1 MRLNCLSGY
10 IGCINN
16 MEPHMINFYIG
27 NIAGGVVTAAQ
38 ETVGSMI
45 ALLNPRASDLQ
56 RWDMTNDGHLILSSS
71 SAHLCLSIANDQ
83 LQNGAAV
90 TLAEKGA
97 SGYFQQWNYDATS
110 SQLSLQKHSSYLLAH
125 ASGGPAG
132 PLVYVSTAPTSA
144 QSQWNLIVIS
154 TLPQPMIGMNWEPAP
169 SDYNGL
175 PAPTKY
181 GDTDFANADFQMLW
195 SSEALNE
202 GARNDLGRIAGFGCN
217 TIKMYNWSVPAP
229 NGYWMRDHK
238 SFLTAAANAGLTV
251 IVPISNF
258 FTGTA
263 YNNRTTNA
271 NPAGPSSSTQLA
283 SWITEIVTEVYA
295 NNIASGPVVMWAIG
309 NEYDNSNNGAYGY
322 CEAQDI
328 AMIASLIIA
337 AEASLRIRVA
347 SVLPFTSPVTTAI
360 YPVNKSISHTK
371 PATNAIMGQ
380 YAIQALSDAFS
391 TAEIPATRFIASVN
405 SYQTGAQLTTYN
417 SAFAAAFPGMYW
429 FYGELGWSH
438 ANGGKTTQADNLY
451 DQFSTILPL
460 AKAAG
465 STFLGACCF
474 EYSDELWK
482 GASGSSEVEF
492 GIYTFPANGKP
503 KTAYEGEHSPVNGAS
518 YPIDEFVARPAVA
531 SFTAAIAGQPYPK
544 S

>member
-1 MRLNCLSGY
+1 MF
-10 IGCINN
+10 
-16 MEPHMINFYIG
+16 NFYIG

-38 ETVGSMI
+38 EAVGSTI
-45 ALLNPRASDLQ
+45 ALLNPGASDLQ
-56 RWDMTNDGHLILSSS
+56 GWELTKDGHLILSSS
-71 SAHLCLSIANDQ
+71 SADLCLSIANDQ

-110 SQLSLQKHSSYLLAH
+110 SQLSLQKHSSYLLSN

-132 PLVYVSTAPTSA
+132 PLVYVSTASTSA

-181 GDTDFANADFQMLW
+181 GDTDFANADFQELW
-195 SSEALNE
+195 SSD
-202 GARNDLGRIAGFGCN
+202 ARHDLGTIAGFGCN

-263 YNNRTTNA
+263 YSNRTQNP
-271 NPAGPSSSTQLA
+271 NPAGPLPSTQLA
-283 SWITEIVTEVYA
+283 SWITWIVTEVYA
-295 NNIASGPVVMWAIG
+295 NNITAGPVVMWAIG

-337 AEASLRIRVA
+337 AEASLGIPIA
-347 SVLPFTSPVTTAI
+347 NVLPFTSPVTTAI
-360 YPVNKSISHTK
+360 YPVNTSISQAN

-391 TAEIPATRFIASVN
+391 TAGIPATRFIASVN

-429 FYGELGWSH
+429 FYGELGWSN
-438 ANGGKTTQADNLY
+438 ANGGKSTQADNLY

-492 GIYTFPANGKP
+492 GIYTFPANGTP
-503 KTAYEGEHSPVNGAS
+503 KTALEGDHSPVYGAS
-518 YPIDEFVARPAVA
+518 YPVDVFVARPAVA
-531 SFTAAIAGQPYPK
+531 SFIAAIAGQPNPK

>member
-1 MRLNCLSGY
+1 
-10 IGCINN
+10 
-16 MEPHMINFYIG
+16 MINFYIG

-38 ETVGSMI
+38 ATVGSMI
-45 ALLNPRASDLQ
+45 ALLNPGTSDLQ
-56 RWDMTNDGHLILSSS
+56 GWDLTIDGHLILSSS
-71 SAHLCLSIANDQ
+71 TADLCLSVVKGQ
-83 LQNGAAV
+83 LQNGATV

-97 SGYFQQWNYDATS
+97 DGYFQQWSYDATS
-110 SQLSLQKHSSYLLAH
+110 STLSLQKQPSYLLAN

-132 PLVYVSTAPTSA
+132 PLVYVSTAPISA
-144 QSQWNLIVIS
+144 QSQWSLIVKS

-175 PAPTKY
+175 PAPNKY
-181 GDTDFANADFQMLW
+181 GDTDFANADFQELW
-195 SSEALNE
+195 GDGAD
-202 GARNDLGRIAGFGCN
+202 ARNDLGTIAGFGCN

-229 NGYWMRDHK
+229 NGYWMRDHQ

-263 YNNRTTNA
+263 YNNRTQNA
-271 NPAGPSSSTQLA
+271 NPAGPLPSTQLA
-283 SWITEIVTEVYA
+283 SWITGIVTEVYA
-295 NNIASGPVVMWAIG
+295 SNIASGPVVMWAIG

-328 AMIASLIIA
+328 AMIASLITA
-337 AEASLRIRVA
+337 AEVSLGIPA
-347 SVLPFTSPVTTAI
+347 ANVLPFTSPVTTAI
-360 YPVNKSISHTK
+360 YPVNTSISQTT
-371 PATNAIMGQ
+371 PGANAIMGQ

-405 SYQTGAQLTTYN
+405 SYQIGAQLTAYN
-417 SAFAAAFPGMYW
+417 SAFAATFPGMRW
-429 FYGELGWSH
+429 FYGELGWSN

-451 DQFSTILPL
+451 NQFSTILPL

-492 GIYTFPANGKP
+492 GIYTFPANGTP
-503 KTAYEGEHSPVNGAS
+503 KTALEGDHSPVFGAS
-518 YPIDEFVARPAVA
+518 YPIDVFVARPAVA
-531 SFTAAIAGQPYPK
+531 SFAAAIAGQPNPK